1 MVLTDKKKLLSR
13 VFSRLS
19 RESLYTALAMFFTI
33 FLFIMTDQTM
43 TRKNPVSA

>member
-1 MVLTDKKKLLSR
+1 MVLTDKKKLLSH

-33 FLFIMTDQTM
+33 FLFTETGQT
-43 TRKNPVSA
+43 